1 MSICSTSCSTVRCHP
16 PTAIGEHRTRCQPNI
31 AQSFSPCILP
41 LHCGGNIT
49 WYNTIHGSC
58 TLTAY
63 TSAFIMKVGTLVGAD
78 ITNSF
83 FAPMKTWLN
92 IGWFIGIFPV
102 SYDKNLSQFRFKFNS
117 FWTYFALFRLMVLV
131 MCLLLP
137 GFVMNEIE
145 KSERQNMTDSQF
157 YQLNITNITT
167 YQTYFDFVAS
177 GFNKTGDFGVQ
188 NDKNDYLLSRFYLFL
203 PVLSLL
209 GKA

>member
-1 MSICSTSCSTVRCHP
+1 
-16 PTAIGEHRTRCQPNI
+16 
-31 AQSFSPCILP
+31 
-41 LHCGGNIT
+41 
-49 WYNTIHGSC
+49 
-58 TLTAY
+58 
-63 TSAFIMKVGTLVGAD
+63 
-78 ITNSF
+78 
-83 FAPMKTWLN
+83 
-92 IGWFIGIFPV
+92 
-102 SYDKNLSQFRFKFNS
+102 
-117 FWTYFALFRLMVLV
+117 MVLV

-209 GKA
+209 GKS

>member
-1 MSICSTSCSTVRCHP
+1 
-16 PTAIGEHRTRCQPNI
+16 
-31 AQSFSPCILP
+31 
-41 LHCGGNIT
+41 
-49 WYNTIHGSC
+49 
-58 TLTAY
+58 
-63 TSAFIMKVGTLVGAD
+63 MKVGTLVGAD

-83 FAPMKTWLN
+83 FAPIKTWLN

-157 YQLNITNITT
+157 YQLNITNVTT